1 MSIGGNV
8 KVGAAKTDMELS
20 CTLQYLLTAHH
31 EPLENSTI
39 NETDDLP
46 RPCKA

>member
-1 MSIGGNV
+1 M

-20 CTLQYLLTAHH
+20 FTVPYLLKAHH
-31 EPLENSTI
+31 ELLEDPVI

-46 RPCKA
+46 RPCEA